1 MSPAYHELSGEERY
15 GADSIAG
22 DMAEQAV
29 AHICE
34 RDLNRP
40 VVRFGPARVPTGRAQ
55 QTTWHPLVR
64 YAPDF
69 LQFGRFIECQGTG
82 GDYVIFKKEK
92 LEALITWNALMPVWF
107 GVFDSSRNEVVFMDL
122 AAVLWAVHHTRS
134 EPMLLDQE
142 TKFPKEAWKV
152 PLDLFT
158 EVRYHNAFEA
168 ERVESGRRK
177 RTEQGD
183 A

>member
-1 MSPAYHELSGEERY
+1 VC
-15 GADSIAG
+15 
-22 DMAEQAV
+22 AEQL
-29 AHICE
+29 
-34 RDLNRP
+34 DRP
-40 VVRFGPARVPTGRAQ
+40 VVRFGPARVDTGRAQ

-82 GDYVIFKKEK
+82 GEYIIFKQDK

-107 GVFDSSRNEVVFMDL
+107 GIYNSSDDTVVFADL
-122 AAVLWAVHHTRS
+122 SAVLWCIHHPDA
-134 EPMLLDQE
+134 EPMMLDKDG
-142 TKFPKEAWKV
+142 KFPKEAWKV
-152 PLDLFT
+152 PLEILM

-168 ERVESGRRK
+168 QRIESGKKK
-177 RTEQGD
+177 RF